1 MYSTTFHTS
10 PISIMKT
17 SKRKIWSCHVYY
29 DNKKKETK
37 ITFEK
42 VNINKESKQ
51 ESTQEIAN
59 HLSEKIITNPNQY
72 LWGYDRF
79 KHSK

>member
-1 MYSTTFHTS
+1 
-10 PISIMKT
+10 MKT